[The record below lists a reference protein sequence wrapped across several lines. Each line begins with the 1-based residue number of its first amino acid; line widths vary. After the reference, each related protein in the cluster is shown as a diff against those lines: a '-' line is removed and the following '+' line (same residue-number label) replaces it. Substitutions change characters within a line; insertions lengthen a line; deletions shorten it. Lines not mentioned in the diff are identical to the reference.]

1 MTTNEL
7 INLLNTVENK
17 DEEIYF
23 TVVTGYDSNGRYNYE
38 YGYKAEIWD
47 HNITKAGPTL
57 VIK

>member
-1 MTTNEL
+1 M